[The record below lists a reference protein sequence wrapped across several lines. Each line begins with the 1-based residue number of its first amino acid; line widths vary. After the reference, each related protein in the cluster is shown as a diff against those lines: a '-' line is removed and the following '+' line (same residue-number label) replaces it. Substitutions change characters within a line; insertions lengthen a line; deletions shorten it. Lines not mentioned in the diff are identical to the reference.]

1 MPVAFLDLAQHC
13 APQISVETLAAI
25 VSVESGFQPFTIRIN
40 SDYPLAEQPTT
51 SSDAIATATMLIAEG
66 HDIALGLSG
75 INSDTL
81 GRLGLS
87 VSDTFDLCRNLSAGA
102 TLLDGYRRQAVQAGA
117 TADDAETAMLQAYFG
132 NGDASLGQTVGY
144 DRQVLDERARLSGHL
159 EDIQI
164 DETQTMALP
173 DGGGAGG
180 QPVLPVEFG
189 STGTEP
195 HRLQDATPRW
205 DVFNSGR
212 QSSVLVF
219 SNGQQE

>member
-1 MPVAFLDLAQHC
+1 MPIAFLDLAEHC
-13 APQISVETLAAI
+13 APQIPVETLAAI
-25 VSVESGFQPFTIRIN
+25 VSVESGFQPFAIRIN

-66 HDIALGLSG
+66 HNADLGLSG

-81 GRLGLS
+81 GQLGLS
-87 VSDTFDLCRNLSAGA
+87 VSDTFDLCRNLEAGA
-102 TLLDGYRRQAVQAGA
+102 TLLDGYYRQAVQAGA
-117 TADDAETAMLQAYFG
+117 TTVTAETAMLQAYFG
-132 NGDASLGQTVGY
+132 NGDASLGQTAGY
-144 DRQVLDERARLSGHL
+144 DQRVLGERTRLTGRL

-173 DGGGAGG
+173 DGRGAGG
-180 QPVLPVEFG
+180 QPTVEYG
-189 STGTEP
+189 STGAEP
-195 HRLQDATPRW
+195 HRLQDAAPPW